1 MKHEFFDSL
10 RAIIIHTNVKIFEVS
25 LCSRLSVCAHHFMCI
40 VFRDDENIIQ
50 QQQAA
55 SADGMIFPSD
65 LTDLICEV
73 N

>member
-1 MKHEFFDSL
+1 MIHVNYIMKHEFFDSL
-10 RAIIIHTNVKIFEVS
+10 RPIIIHTNVEISEVS
-25 LCSRLSVCAHHFMCI
+25 SLVCAHTGNSF
-40 VFRDDENIIQ
+40 FEDEKIIQ

-55 SADGMIFPSD
+55 SDGMIF